1 MINILAVM
9 IYLALGFV
17 LCRIKA
23 FPKNSSEILNL
34 IVIYLALPALIL
46 EKFPLIT
53 FDSSILVPA
62 LSPWLML
69 LISVLIILAFNKIL
83 KFKSEVLGCLL
94 LLIPL
99 GNTSFLGIPM
109 IEGLLGVKAV
119 SYAIIYD
126 QVGSFMALSIYGSAI
141 VAIFSKDETSFS
153 FKKAIKK
160 IITFP
165 PFISLMVA
173 LIFKFV
179 WPAPRELNSIFA
191 VLGNMLVPLA
201 MISVGFQFKGSFEKK
216 DLPLISGA
224 LFFKMLIFPLILF
237 IILKGIGNINLPEAT
252 SILEAGMPPQ
262 ITAGAVA
269 MSMGLAPKLAAAL
282 VGCGILFSFISLPL
296 LKYSLGL

>member
-9 IYLALGFV
+9 IYLAIGFV

-34 IVIYLALPALIL
+34 LVIYVALPALIL

-69 LISVLIILAFNKIL
+69 LISVLTVLAFNKIL
-83 KFKSEVLGCLL
+83 KFKREVLGCLL
-94 LLIPL
+94 LIIPL

-109 IEGLLGVKAV
+109 VEGLLGVEAV

-141 VAIFSKDETSFS
+141 VAIFSKDETTFS
-153 FKKAIKK
+153 LAKALKK
-160 IITFP
+160 IISFP
-165 PFISLMVA
+165 PFISLIVA
-173 LIFKFV
+173 LIFKFI
-179 WPAPRELNSIFA
+179 WPAPVELNSIFS
-191 VLGNMLVPLA
+191 VLGNMLVPIA

-216 DLPLISGA
+216 DIPLITGA
-224 LFFKMLIFPLILF
+224 LSFKMLIFPLILF
-237 IILKGIGNINLPEAT
+237 MILKGIGKITLPEAT

>member
-9 IYLALGFV
+9 FYLAIGFV
-17 LCRIKA
+17 LCRVKA

-34 IVIYLALPALIL
+34 MVIYVALPALIL

-69 LISVLIILAFNKIL
+69 LISVLTVLFFNKIL
-83 KFKSEVLGCLL
+83 KFQKEVLGCLL
-94 LLIPL
+94 LVIPL

-109 IEGLLGVKAV
+109 IEGLLGAKAV

-141 VAIFSKDETSFS
+141 VAIFSKDQTSFS
-153 FKKAIKK
+153 LLKALKK
-160 IITFP
+160 IVSFP
-165 PFISLMVA
+165 PFISLMIA
-173 LIFKFV
+173 LIFKFII
-179 WPAPRELNSIFA
+179 PAPKELNSIFA
-191 VLGNMLVPLA
+191 ILGGMLVPIA

-224 LFFKMLIFPLILF
+224 LLLKMIVFPLILF
-237 IILKGIGNINLPEAT
+237 VILRGIGRITLPEAT

-296 LKYSLGL
+296 LKYTLGF

>member
-1 MINILAVM
+1 M

>member
-1 MINILAVM
+1 MINILAV
-9 IYLALGFV
+9 IFYLTIGFI

-34 IVIYLALPALIL
+34 IVIYVALPGLIL
-46 EKFPLIT
+46 EKFPLIE
-53 FDSSILVPA
+53 FNSSILVPA

-69 LISVLIILAFNKIL
+69 LISVLTVLSFHKLI
-83 KFKSEVLGCLL
+83 KFPREVLGCLL
-94 LLIPL
+94 LVIPL

-109 IEGLLGVKAV
+109 IEGLLGEKAV

-126 QVGSFMALSIYGSAI
+126 QVGSFMALSIYGSMI
-141 VAIFSKDETSFS
+141 VAIFSKEETSFS

-160 IITFP
+160 IISFP
-165 PFISLMVA
+165 PFISLIIA
-173 LIFKFV
+173 LVFKFA
-179 WPAPRELNSIFA
+179 WPAPATLNSIFS

-201 MISVGFQFKGSFEKK
+201 MISVGFQFKGSFEKR
-216 DLPLISGA
+216 DIPLITTA
-224 LFFKMLIFPLILF
+224 LSIKMLVFPLILF
-237 IILKGIGNINLPEAT
+237 LILKGMGRIELPEAT
-252 SILEAGMPPQ
+252 SILESGMPPQ

-296 LKYSLGL
+296 LKYTLGL

>member
-9 IYLALGFV
+9 IYLALGFI
-17 LCRIKA
+17 LCRIKV

-34 IVIYLALPALIL
+34 IVIYVALPGLIL

-69 LISVLIILAFNKIL
+69 IISVLIVLAFHKLI
-83 KFKSEVLGCLL
+83 KFPRDVLGCLL

-109 IEGLLGVKAV
+109 VEGLLGADAV

-141 VAIFSKDETSFS
+141 VAIFAEDETSFS
-153 FKKAIKK
+153 LKKALKK
-160 IITFP
+160 IIRFP

-173 LIFKFV
+173 LFLKFV
-179 WPAPRELNSIFA
+179 WPAPKELVGIFS
-191 VLGNMLVPLA
+191 VLGNMLVPIA
-201 MISVGFQFKGSFEKK
+201 MISVGFQFKGSFQKK

-237 IILKGIGNINLPEAT
+237 VILKGIGKIDLPEAT
-252 SILEAGMPPQ
+252 SILESGMPPQ

-269 MSMGLAPKLAAAL
+269 MSLGLAPKLAAAL
-282 VGCGILFSFISLPL
+282 VGIGILFSFISLPL
-296 LKYSLGL
+296 LKYLLGL